1 MKKNILFGL
10 SAFVAGSLLAAE
22 STPQDAITTAAKKLG
37 QTANYAWKAV
47 VVVPE
52 DAPFKPGPTEGKT
65 EKDGFTCFTM
75 NMFDNKIQVL
85 AKGDAR
91 AVTDQEGNWQSL
103 ADIDKQ
109 EGPGRFMGMIAR
121 NLKTPSKEATDLAGF
136 AKDLKREGD
145 LYSSD
150 LTEEGAKTLQTF
162 RPRGGDGG
170 PSVTDAKGSVK
181 FWLKEGAL
189 FKYEFK
195 LKGLIK
201 FGDNEFPNERTTTVE
216 IKDVG
221 TTKLE
226 VPAEAKKKLEPKS
239 DSTKS

>member
-10 SAFVAGSLLAAE
+10 SALVAGSLLAAE
-22 STPQDAITTAAKKLG
+22 STPQEAVTTAAKKLG
-37 QTANYAWKAV
+37 ENANYAWKAV

-65 EKDGFTCFTM
+65 QKDGLACFTM
-75 NMFDNKIQVL
+75 SMFDNKIQVL

-91 AVTDQEGNWQSL
+91 AVTDQEGKWQSL
-103 ADIDKQ
+103 AEVDKQ

-121 NLKTPSKEATDLAGF
+121 ILKTPSKEATDLAGY

-150 LTEEGAKTLQTF
+150 LTEAGAKALQTF
-162 RPRGGDGG
+162 RPPGGDAG

-189 FKYEFK
+189 IKYEFN

-221 TTKLE
+221 ATKLE
-226 VPAEAKKKLEPKS
+226 VPAEAMKKLEPKS
-239 DSTKS
+239 DSTKP